1 VDSSASSKGQRQ
13 GGSHRRRLALYITI
27 GMTMVSIAAAGYMFL
42 GPSSGTAIGDHDRRA
57 NLTANIV
64 DAASIM
70 TATVR
75 AEDVVS
81 GSNDLDGLRT
91 EMKEISDQVDRILG
105 QPLTATLTSTSPA
118 TGASAVISPGQE

>member
-1 VDSSASSKGQRQ
+1 MEKPASSKGQRQ
-13 GGSHRRRLALYITI
+13 GGSHRRRLAINITI
-27 GMTMVSIAAAGYMFL
+27 GMIMVAIAAAGYMFL

-57 NLTANIV
+57 NLTANIS
-64 DAASIM
+64 DAASTI
-70 TATVR
+70 TSTVR

-105 QPLTATLTSTSPA
+105 QPPTATLTTTSPA
-118 TGASAVISPGQE
+118 GTSATTSSGHE